1 MSEPTNCYA
10 AIIKY
15 IAHLWRRSRRRTL
28 KWYREKYHRSK
39 AYAVSNALAE
49 VPKIISL
56 RYRRSPRPSRSP
68 RSSWIPGQENVK
80 ANNIDRST
88 HASANFQHFKGP
100 PKHIICNMPTI
111 LLSDNQKKRIHTK
124 EIAPRASPE
133 ISDVEISSPGKKDSL
148 VNQEFFQDAS
158 TSQAESE
165 LHYKS
170 SEMNFSK
177 ETLSPVKCS
186 DLSSIGQVQST
197 SKGNYCVTRQFYKN
211 SSKSERHCSAP
222 TLVFLRPTPSPTI
235 VTIKGE
241 LPCITETVTTP
252 SPTIV
257 TIKGELPCITETVTV
272 RSKSHNEPLEWR
284 KSDYSWDEDESEIDD
299 ECKSESKCFS
309 VWRSIQSGVKL
320 LVNHNYFKRAIFL
333 AILFNTLSMGIE
345 YHNQPASLTQAVEI
359 SNIIFTGIR
368 ICISIHHFT

>member
-1 MSEPTNCYA
+1 
-10 AIIKY
+10 
-15 IAHLWRRSRRRTL
+15 
-28 KWYREKYHRSK
+28 
-39 AYAVSNALAE
+39 
-49 VPKIISL
+49 
-56 RYRRSPRPSRSP
+56 
-68 RSSWIPGQENVK
+68 
-80 ANNIDRST
+80 
-88 HASANFQHFKGP
+88 
-100 PKHIICNMPTI
+100 MPTI

-133 ISDVEISSPGKKDSL
+133 ISDVEISSPGKKDSF
-148 VNQEFFQDAS
+148 VNEEFFQDAS

-170 SEMNFSK
+170 SEKNVSK
-177 ETLSPVKCS
+177 EILSPVKCS

-197 SKGNYCVTRQFYKN
+197 SKGNYYIARQFYKN

-241 LPCITETVTTP
+241 LP
-252 SPTIV
+252 S
-257 TIKGELPCITETVTV
+257 ITETVTV
-272 RSKSHNEPLEWR
+272 CSKSHNEPLEWG
-284 KSDYSWDEDESEIDD
+284 KSDYSWDEDEREIDD

-345 YHNQPASLTQAVEI
+345 YHNQPESLTQAVEI
-359 SNIIFTGIR
+359 SNIIFTG
-368 ICISIHHFT
+368 T